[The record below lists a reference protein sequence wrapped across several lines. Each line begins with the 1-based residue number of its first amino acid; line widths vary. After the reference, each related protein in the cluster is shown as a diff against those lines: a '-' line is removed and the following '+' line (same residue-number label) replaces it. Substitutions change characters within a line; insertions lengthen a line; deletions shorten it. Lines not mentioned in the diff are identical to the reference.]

1 MLSPKNHIRGKNM
14 HAATAAGAGGADLQP
29 NKKAGVKPA
38 FSIRFAESED
48 QYLAMT
54 GPPNL

>member
-1 MLSPKNHIRGKNM
+1 MR
-14 HAATAAGAGGADLQP
+14 ATTFTGDGEAEPQP

>member
-38 FSIRFAESED
+38 FRFGLLKAKIS
-48 QYLAMT
+48 T
-54 GPPNL
+54 SR